1 MANHLSQLSVISIR
15 QPNAPA
21 KLAQWAENGRWD
33 QAAGELGWDWGL
45 EVAISELW
53 KYPKVTENHVSRN
66 VIKIR
71 CRMANR
77 TIARPVHM
85 HKIMCRFSQW
95 IRPANLCKC
104 RKMSQTC
111 LFFLRL
117 NLRSNPLDSR
127 EDWIWGFAFGD
138 SLEALRNGKSGGR
151 GWQAAW
157 SSSPQVSHSL
167 TTVHIWT
174 PFCRWLI
181 DSKSLLWCLQMI
193 SKLLGYLD

>member
-77 TIARPVHM
+77 TIGRPQSLHPAM
-85 HKIMCRFSQW
+85 YANSSGAGSTGYIYIYNWNQKIW
-95 IRPANLCKC
+95 PG
-104 RKMSQTC
+104 
-111 LFFLRL
+111 
-117 NLRSNPLDSR
+117 
-127 EDWIWGFAFGD
+127 GF
-138 SLEALRNGKSGGR
+138 
-151 GWQAAW
+151 W
-157 SSSPQVSHSL
+157 SSCPRLCFHGRLVENWPLRTGNHQLGCVFALCSAFNVAPVAGFKLVYYMVSYICH
-167 TTVHIWT
+167 
-174 PFCRWLI
+174 
-181 DSKSLLWCLQMI
+181 KA
-193 SKLLGYLD
+193 